1 MKKRFLSLALSAA
14 MVASLAGCGL
24 KSPETA
30 ATTAAA
36 TEAAAETTAAATEAA
51 AETPAEAK
59 ADAATADVPDA
70 SGDPEVTLVYA
81 EVNPLDTIV
90 GQTDTAFKEKVEEL
104 SGGSIKVDLQASGV
118 LGAEADVLDA
128 MLGHSGTVDMARL
141 SASSLTNYGATK
153 ASLLALPYVF
163 SSREHFWNFAKSDV
177 AQEFLSE
184 TEDLG
189 LGIKGLTYGEEGF
202 RHFFTVK
209 PVNTMEDLK
218 GMKLR
223 VSSDPVMVGTV
234 ESFGANATVVA
245 FTELYSALQTGVVDG
260 AEQPIANYKS
270 NAFPEVAPNLI
281 LDGHQ
286 LGLIEI
292 VITNDAWDKLT
303 EAQQACVTA
312 AADYAADFNANLS
325 ASKEAEVLDELKADG
340 VNVVEVEDKTP
351 WQDAVKDVVAN
362 AIKGNEDLYQKI
374 LDCDK

>member
-51 AETPAEAK
+51 AETTAEAK

-340 VNVVEVEDKTP
+340 VNIVEVEDKTP

>member
-1 MKKRFLSLALSAA
+1 MKKRFLGLALSAA

-24 KSPETA
+24 KSPETT
-30 ATTAAA
+30 TTAAA
-36 TEAAAETTAAATEAA
+36 TEAAATEAATTAAAETTAEAA
-51 AETPAEAK
+51 K
-59 ADAATADVPDA
+59 DSAATADVPDA

-104 SGGSIKVDLQASGV
+104 SGGSIKIDLQASGV

-153 ASLLALPYVF
+153 AGLLALPYVF

-202 RHFFTVK
+202 RHFFTVN
-209 PVNTMEDLK
+209 PVNGLEDLK
-218 GMKLR
+218 GLKLR

-292 VITNDAWDKLT
+292 VITNDAWDQLT

-351 WQDAVKDVVAN
+351 WQEAVKDVVAN

>member
-51 AETPAEAK
+51 AETTAEAK

-153 ASLLALPYVF
+153 AGLLALPYIF

-209 PVNTMEDLK
+209 PVNAMEDLK